1 MLLAIAIRLKA
12 IAIRLEAIAIRLE
25 AIATRLGAIAIRLEA
40 SAIRL
45 EAIAT
50 RLGAIAIR
58 LEAIAIWLEA
68 ILSRLEETI
77 PIRLEASAI
86 RLENFSLVLLYYALG
101 LRPFLRT
108 CRRSTSMFGPAGGA
122 GALRCAAAHRRR
134 FRARRVLG
142 RGIWG
147 VVKAPAYSGRNEL
160 AKLNFLINRFR
171 RLTRA
176 TKWVGSVRMDDF

>member
-86 RLENFSLVLLYYALG
+86 RLENFS
-101 LRPFLRT
+101 F
-108 CRRSTSMFGPAGGA
+108 
-122 GALRCAAAHRRR
+122 GALILCFGAPTVPSHLSTFDFHVRTSRRRRGAAHRRR

-171 RLTRA
+171 RPTRA
-176 TKWVGSVRMDDF
+176 TKWMGSVRMDDF